1 MLNWLSANI
10 GTILVAAVIF
20 SVIAFVAVKLI
31 RDRIKGKTSCSCGCS
46 QCPLSKKCSGK
57 SGEN

>member
-1 MLNWLSANI
+1 MFNWLSANI

-46 QCPLSKKCSGK
+46 NCPMKNKCGHK
-57 SGEN
+57 